1 MTRSRTKRLNFKE
14 VTLAQLRTFCEV
26 CRLGGYAAA
35 ARSVLLTTPAV
46 WEQMQALERHFG
58 MTLLERSGSGM
69 RPTIHGQ
76 RLLGMIQPLLAGF
89 ESTRESL
96 HQLDGML
103 PPQLTL
109 VTNLRVLVD
118 DISRGL
124 RRFQQQY
131 PQIKLRVLY
140 TGITE
145 VEPLF
150 LSGEADVAFTLE
162 QGPERLTPQSVAY
175 EAAAEVD
182 YLLVAP
188 PRHPVLRQ
196 RRLEL
201 TQIARYPLV
210 LGEPAAYSRRRVSE
224 VLHRYDLTQAQNV
237 AVETSSDEYTLAC
250 VRAGMGIGITIG
262 TGRGHLYRGLG
273 VRSLRRW
280 FGTARV
286 GFLWKQGAY
295 FPPVHRELADSVRVC
310 VNERSG

>member
-1 MTRSRTKRLNFKE
+1 MASSRTKRLNFKE

-35 ARSVLLTTPAV
+35 ARRVLLTTPAV

-69 RPTIHGQ
+69 RPSIHGQ
-76 RLLGMIQPLLAGF
+76 RLLAMVQPLLAGF
-89 ESTRESL
+89 ESTRETL
-96 HQLDGML
+96 HQQDGML
-103 PPQLTL
+103 PQQLTL

-118 DISRGL
+118 DIGRGL
-124 RRFQQQY
+124 RRFQEQY
-131 PQIKLRVLY
+131 PPIKLRVLY
-140 TGITE
+140 TGIDD
-145 VEPLF
+145 VEPRF
-150 LSGEADVAFTLE
+150 LSGEADVVFTLE
-162 QGPERLTPQSVAY
+162 HGPERPTPQNVAY

-196 RRLEL
+196 RALEL
-201 TQIARYPLV
+201 PQIVRYPLV
-210 LGEPAAYSRRRVSE
+210 LGEPGAYSRRRVSE

-237 AVETSSDEYTLAC
+237 AVVTSSDEYTLAC

-295 FPPVHRELADSVRVC
+295 VPPVHRELAESVRVC
-310 VNERSG
+310 VNEGSS

>member
-1 MTRSRTKRLNFKE
+1 MSKPSSKRLNFKE

-26 CRLGGYAAA
+26 CRLGSYAAA

-76 RLLGMIQPLLAGF
+76 RLLAMIQPLLAGF
-89 ESTRESL
+89 ESTRETL
-96 HQLDGML
+96 HQQDGML

-118 DISRGL
+118 EISRGL
-124 RRFQQQY
+124 KQFQQQY
-131 PQIKLRVLY
+131 PPIKLRVLY
-140 TGITE
+140 TGIDE

-150 LSGEADVAFTLE
+150 LSGAADVAFTLE
-162 QGPERLTPQSVAY
+162 HGPERLPPPSVSY

-188 PRHPVLRQ
+188 SRHPVLRQ
-196 RRLEL
+196 RALEL
-201 TQIARYPLV
+201 THIVRHPLV
-210 LGEPAAYSRRRVSE
+210 LGEPGAYSRRRVSE
-224 VLHRYDLTQAQNV
+224 VLHRYDLTQAKNV

-280 FGTARV
+280 FGTARI

-295 FPPVHRELADSVRVC
+295 VPPVNRELAKSVRVC
-310 VNERSG
+310 VNQRGG